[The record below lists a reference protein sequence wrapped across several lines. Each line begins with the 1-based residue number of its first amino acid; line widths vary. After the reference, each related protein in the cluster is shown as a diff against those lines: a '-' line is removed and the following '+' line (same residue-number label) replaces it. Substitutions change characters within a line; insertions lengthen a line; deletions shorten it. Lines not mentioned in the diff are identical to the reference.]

1 MADPVIAAQP
11 SSADP
16 IRQLYA
22 PALGAPE
29 ATAGRLAGRR
39 ILIVGAGQRPTIDD
53 PPPVGN
59 GRAMALLFARQGAAV
74 ACADLDEASARS
86 TAGAIVDAGGDAI
99 ALAVDV
105 AEPAQIA
112 RMTSEAHAALGGL
125 DGLVVN
131 VGIANRNRFGQET
144 PDDWDRVQN
153 VNLRAHMLCAQEAA
167 SRMAPGA
174 SIVFISS
181 TASISPL
188 SGLPAYETSK
198 AALAALARA
207 VAFAGQAS
215 GLRANVVAPGLI
227 DTPMGRDASRAR
239 PSRAARPLPFGRQ
252 GTAWEV
258 AHAALFLVS
267 AESSYVNGQVLIVDG
282 GLSIGAVRAVDG

>member
-1 MADPVIAAQP
+1 MAETLHAGQAP
-11 SSADP
+11 SSDP
-16 IRQLYA
+16 ERQLFA
-22 PALGAPE
+22 PALGVPRGS
-29 ATAGRLAGRR
+29 AGRLAGRR
-39 ILIVGAGQRPTIDD
+39 ILVVGAGQRRTLDD

-59 GRAMALLFARQGAAV
+59 GRAMALLFAREGAAV
-74 ACADLDEASARS
+74 ACADLDEASARE
-86 TAGAIVDAGGDAI
+86 TADGVAREGGMAIS
-99 ALAVDV
+99 LSVDV
-105 AEPAQIA
+105 AQPAQIA
-112 RMTSEAHAALGGL
+112 RMVSDAHAGLGGL

-131 VGIANRNRFGQET
+131 VGIANRNKFGQET
-144 PDDWDRVQN
+144 PEDWDAVQN

-207 VAFAGQAS
+207 VAYAGQPT

-239 PSRAARPLPFGRQ
+239 PSRATRPLPFGRQ

-258 AHAALFLVS
+258 AHAALFLI
-267 AESSYVNGQVLIVDG
+267 ATESSYVNGQVLIVDG
-282 GLSIGAVRAVDG
+282 GMSISAVRAP

>member
-1 MADPVIAAQP
+1 VAEPVTSSQSP
-11 SSADP
+11 SADP
-16 IRQLYA
+16 LRQLYA
-22 PALGAPE
+22 PALGRPDAAP
-29 ATAGRLAGRR
+29 GRLAGRR
-39 ILIVGAGQRPTIDD
+39 ILVVGAGQRPTLDD

-86 TAGAIVDAGGDAI
+86 TAAAIGNEGGRAV

>member
-1 MADPVIAAQP
+1 VAEPSAAGAAPDPG
-11 SSADP
+11 
-16 IRQLYA
+16 RQLHA
-22 PALGAPE
+22 TALGHARG
-29 ATAGRLAGRR
+29 ASGRLAGRR
-39 ILIVGAGQRPTIDD
+39 ILVVGAGQRRTVDD
-53 PPPVGN
+53 PPPIGN
-59 GRAMALLFARQGAAV
+59 GRAMAVLFAREGAAV
-74 ACADLDEASARS
+74 ACADRDEDSARE
-86 TAGAIVDAGGDAI
+86 TARLAAQGGGRAI
-99 ALAVDV
+99 ALAVD
-105 AEPAQIA
+105 AAQPEQIA
-112 RMTSEAHAALGGL
+112 RMTAEAFAALGGL

-131 VGIANRNRFGQET
+131 VGIANRNRFGHET
-144 PDDWDRVQN
+144 AADWDAVQN

-167 SRMAPGA
+167 RCMAPGA
-174 SIVFISS
+174 AIVFISS
-181 TASISPL
+181 TASISPA

-207 VAFAGQAS
+207 VAFAGQPQ

-282 GLSIGAVRAVDG
+282 GLSIGAVRAD

>member
-1 MADPVIAAQP
+1 MAEPRDPARVPDAG
-11 SSADP
+11 
-16 IRQLYA
+16 RQLHA
-22 PALGAPE
+22 PALGEVRGAS
-29 ATAGRLAGRR
+29 GRLAGRR
-39 ILIVGAGQRPTIDD
+39 ILVVGAGQRHTVDD

-59 GRAMALLFARQGAAV
+59 GRAMAVLFAREGAAV
-74 ACADLDEASARS
+74 ACADRDEASARE
-86 TAGAIVDAGGDAI
+86 TARLAAQSGGRAL

-105 AEPAQIA
+105 AHPEQIA
-112 RMTSEAHAALGGL
+112 RMTAEAHAALGGL

-131 VGIANRNRFGQET
+131 VGIANRNRFGHET
-144 PDDWDRVQN
+144 AADWDLVQN

-167 SRMAPGA
+167 RCMAPGA

-181 TASISPL
+181 TASISPA

-207 VAFAGQAS
+207 VAFAGQPT

-258 AHAALFLVS
+258 AYAALFLVS

-282 GLSIGAVRAVDG
+282 GLSIGAVRAD

>member
-1 MADPVIAAQP
+1 VAEPLDTTP
-11 SSADP
+11 SPDAG
-16 IRQLYA
+16 RHLHA
-22 PALGAPE
+22 PALGLAP
-29 ATAGRLAGRR
+29 AAAGRLAGRR
-39 ILIVGAGQRPTIDD
+39 ILVVGAGQRRTVDD

-59 GRAMALLFARQGAAV
+59 GRAMALLFAREGAAV
-74 ACADLDEASARS
+74 ACADIDEPSARD
-86 TAGAIVDAGGDAI
+86 TANLVAGAGGHAI

-105 AEPAQIA
+105 AQPSQIA
-112 RMTSEAHAALGGL
+112 RMTSEAHAGLGGL

-131 VGIANRNRFGQET
+131 VGIANRNRFGHENAA
-144 PDDWDRVQN
+144 DWDTVQN

-167 SRMAPGA
+167 RCMAPGA
-174 SIVFISS
+174 AIVFISS
-181 TASISPL
+181 TASISPA

-207 VAFAGQAS
+207 VAFAGQPT
-215 GLRANVVAPGLI
+215 GLRANVVEPGLI
-227 DTPMGRDASRAR
+227 DTPMGRDASRGR

-282 GLSIGAVRAVDG
+282 GLSIGAVRSD